1 MLPLYAGL
9 RRNEVKTLRWSNLVL
24 GESGGLLRI
33 HAAVNKNRKEQALP
47 LHHELVEVLQQHKPA
62 DCKTDDLVLVNGVPK
77 MKEFDKTWQRRAS
90 RFWTSADTAWIIM
103 RCGRRLSPGFRP

>member
-33 HAAVNKNRKEQALP
+33 QP
-47 LHHELVEVLQQHKPA
+47 P
-62 DCKTDDLVLVNGVPK
+62 
-77 MKEFDKTWQRRAS
+77 
-90 RFWTSADTAWIIM
+90 
-103 RCGRRLSPGFRP
+103 